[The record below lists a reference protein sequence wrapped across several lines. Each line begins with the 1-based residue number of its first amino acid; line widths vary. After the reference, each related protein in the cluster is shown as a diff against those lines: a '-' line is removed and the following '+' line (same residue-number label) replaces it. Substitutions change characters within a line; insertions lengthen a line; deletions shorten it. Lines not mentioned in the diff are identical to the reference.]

1 MTITVYYSVTF
12 GAGDGSDIIDYDIEL
27 TAEETAAY
35 KKAAML
41 RIPLNEVSELSDVL
55 SRAYDEIEEIEWENA
70 CDLGDEY
77 AIDCKNNPDGCSPFD
92 SAWSLHVEFE
102 DYDTDVSEEEAKIA
116 LTQLFSSA
124 KGDYSKVDDYLER
137 IDIDYYC
144 DFDVYDLAEKIAKE
158 VNIHDYE

>member
-1 MTITVYYSVTF
+1 MTITVYYCVTF
-12 GAGDGSDIIDYDIEL
+12 GKCDGSETIDYEIEL

-35 KKAAML
+35 EKAAIL
-41 RIPLNEVSELSDVL
+41 RIPLDEVPELDDVL

-70 CDLGDEY
+70 CDLGDQY
-77 AIDCKNNPDGCSPFD
+77 AIDCKNDPDGCSPFD
-92 SAWSLHVEFE
+92 AAWTLHIEFG
-102 DYDTDVSEEEAKIA
+102 DYDTDVSEEEARVA

-137 IDIDYYC
+137 IDIDYCC

-158 VNIHDYE
+158 LNIHDYE